1 MFKLIDGTELTEEIK
16 DAFKKKVTKAYIKLK
31 DGTIL
36 SGENFLKSLEIEDL
50 RYNEETN
57 NFLGEAVAKRATV
70 DLYNKDNAINVE
82 DEEFEAFIGA
92 ELSDGTTAWISYGN
106 FIVQK
111 PENDDTK
118 EDTVIEAFD
127 YMCKFNK
134 TYTPGVTFPCTY
146 ADIVEDI
153 CEQCGVELANRDFRN
168 AEKVVK
174 ENFFINGEQCRTVLK
189 QVAKI
194 AFSWARV
201 GNDNKLYID
210 FKNKDIEET
219 FENFDLDSYI
229 DLNKNNQLIPVDTI
243 VLRNSAI
250 ESENVTI
257 KFDKDAKI
265 NKFIGDMEQDT
276 IEAVAGT
283 TVENS
288 SVHVTDVDVDF
299 ETEVLPMGAINQDTI
314 AEVVGTT
321 VEGSSIHAT
330 GVDLNY
336 ETKVLPMGAIE
347 QDTSTTG
354 NNILDV
360 NALTKG
366 FINADTGVITTNSGY
381 PDASYTGLIKLKA
394 GDYLRTKDFGIEDG
408 VDYVRIRLYNADGT
422 YNSNVTQR
430 NYQASEDCM
439 VRVLFLK
446 TVVQPMITIN
456 YVINEYEEFVLNELS
471 TNNPIPVKGVGTI
484 YNRNICLTN
493 PNAWE
498 YGHYDSAGGIK
509 QEYNSR
515 IRLIDLLP
523 VNPSTAYYFNTFN
536 SSYNF
541 VVRQYDKNKVFVGS
555 TGGVPNNS
563 AITTRADA
571 EYLGISI
578 YSPAN
583 VATTFEDYLTLLEN
597 GSLKLF
603 ICLNSETNKTY
614 VEHKDYCRYE
624 TVVGNKN
631 LLPNVATTTT
641 THNGIT
647 QTVYEDGSINY
658 KGTST
663 GTATFDIMPKRKNFL
678 KVGTKYALSTKNNVP
693 AKVYFRLLDGD
704 NTSVYYEVQNTNKS
718 GFTYNGKFT
727 SDTIRSFVY
736 FGTAQVGG
744 TYDFTIYPMLEEGDT
759 NATDYIQHQE
769 QTLPIDIPAGQE
781 WYSGKP
787 YKFNDKWYRPIEWE
801 KEKITSTHT
810 IEKGMYGTN
819 AYAIVIS
826 KECFNNGETINVLSN
841 HFKGVA
847 CADRALDIKDMI
859 YAETSKNTKVT
870 IRNTS
875 FTTVEEVKA
884 FLDSNDVYVV
894 YKLASPTREEITDSH
909 LIEQLENIQSAE
921 LYEGVTNL
929 KTYATVD
936 EAADMPL
943 SIKYNFVTPSPSLDI
958 PSDAKGVGSEK
969 FINHLDM
976 TSYIETNVVVSNST
990 NTSIDVETT
999 DITKAAMIYFFAP
1012 NLKSGVTYRTSMFT
1026 EVLSG
1031 AVSSSRIEL
1040 YKTDKTWIKSIGAYN
1055 NISKES
1061 SGTFTVDT
1069 DGDYLVRYLLCETGK
1084 LTQNI
1089 KLRISNAM
1097 VYDYTKGVII
1107 PFTPYGYCRYEN
1119 KIYGQNYFNIRDKF
1133 NSSNNFPSEVTVDND
1148 DWVTITVDNTNGT
1161 GIKYVNFTTNT
1172 SNTLKENTDYNIVF
1186 ETKSVNASGNSY
1198 IYIISNY
1205 SAGNS
1210 ESQFVGNLNYA
1221 LSGLAANT
1229 KKVITRTT
1237 QSDFSILKTPT
1248 MMRGYLQCPAGQ
1260 TATITFR
1267 ISVVE
1272 TSITSQNF
1280 VYRAFKEQ
1288 SLPIDII
1295 QNYAVKYETIM
1306 ETTNVDANSKVV
1318 TATDFK
1324 LLFFKV
1330 PKGKY
1335 HISLKSG
1342 KTATWVISDWA
1353 TIPTIGTVINP
1364 RVVQNSQKEFDYEV
1378 KQNGYLIL
1386 RYGLSLNWD
1395 TVREFI
1401 NDLIITKDTSIWYS
1415 GKPYKVG
1422 SKWYRPVEFEKY
1434 VFTGNEIFNKSSTY
1448 ANDTYFCGYLASSIT
1463 KFKDSNVSTAN
1474 QGASNMFKAGLYSK
1488 VLDEEC
1494 MSWGTQMHV
1503 RILASRLSE
1512 NSSAGLQAFF
1522 KELYDNGTPVYVIAP
1537 LQTPYAEEITDTH
1550 LIAQLEAIKAAE
1562 LYEGI
1567 TNVNSYKTSDDVAEM
1582 PLSVRYN
1589 FVTPAPSI
1597 DRESPINK
1605 VTGECKLY
1613 RYNRNILDLRDARVK
1628 GTNAGITL
1636 TQNEDYSYHYEGTA
1650 TSTAINVWLK
1660 GDYRTWNNYNDWE
1673 TFDKSKIL
1681 FTLLPNVRYEITDVA
1696 IFLIRE
1702 NGQKATLSPHFGE
1715 KVYITPIDKL
1725 YAVAVR
1731 APQCIIGTTYDT
1743 TIYPMVTIGET
1754 DKYIQH
1760 SSQTFPLNL
1769 GSLELLDNEYIYWK
1783 NNKWYKHKLI
1793 DKYNSDLD
1801 KEGWTIEANSG
1812 VGYIRFRKTVPN
1824 ATSEQIREPIISNR
1838 FVSTLDGK
1846 HPIGGAFAWGY
1857 QIFIYPPK
1865 EITTADLLQEWFVSN
1880 PTIIY
1885 YYTKTPIEEE
1895 ITDTTL
1901 LSQLNAIKD
1910 EFFLV
1915 EGENHIMFSC
1925 DNGTQ
1930 PQLEIKHYPN
1940 KYSLKETISTGNDL
1954 TLNASYEHRELVVKE
1969 DYFAYNEETR
1979 RDLIESARE
1988 LFGLTYLPID
1998 LSGIGTAYLEN
2009 NDLVTVTD
2017 KMGNVR
2023 PTYCLNHILKY
2034 NGVLYD
2040 TIAAPAMTETET
2052 KYQNESQEDLSRRR
2066 TEVIVN
2072 KATQEIQLV
2081 SEKVDTYDSRISEVE
2096 VGLDGIISKIE
2107 SDIDITRTVNGL
2119 KTLTLEECLEGDLLE
2134 LHIYGNNQVFKRIT
2148 PSGTTYPSDELIVKD
2163 DSLIKITRKEI
2174 DEEGNYI
2181 GETSEIIDLKIKE
2194 GLRQLG
2200 DVADS
2205 FDLVNNKAT
2214 LTRRIG
2220 VNTDDSLYVLTN
2232 PIVEDLGDLE
2242 IPLVRGTNIIEIVN
2256 YSAMMSAKYVIINAF
2271 TNTFA
2276 TTVDLK
2282 SAIEILYNQINLE
2295 VSKKVNDDEIIARIN
2310 MAILGRN
2317 EVEIPED
2324 INKSIIEIL
2333 ANKISIKSDN
2343 FELSNDGTVT
2353 AKEGNIAGF
2362 KMLKPTNSTAWLVY
2376 DNEDDGEKYR
2386 SGFYQSNGYRNFLFA
2401 GLTSFNEEGTEFNFA
2416 DVPFEVTSNGVVTAR
2431 YIHLN
2436 GESGF
2441 ANVRFDSGKIAMSLT
2456 ARYLDFRLD
2465 NNDNALFARF
2475 IRETDGFNLNLQ
2487 NAPKFRINDTLH
2499 GRNLYTADANNG
2511 NRPQHYFV
2519 GQMWKDYDTTGTY
2532 YAVVTEQTCSCS
2544 DKRLKDNVV
2553 DSETSGLDRVNR
2565 MNFRQFDWNK
2575 QSPTPDVH
2583 VDIGIIAQELKEI
2596 DENYVGEFT
2605 RLYNG
2610 EEQKLYNINDL
2621 NLITTGLKAIQ
2632 ELSAENN
2639 KLKETVD
2646 KQQKIIDFL
2655 INKLDCKD
2663 EILEILKEGE

>member
-134 TYTPGVTFPCTY
+134 IYTPGVTFPCTY

-174 ENFFINGEQCRTVLK
+174 ENFFINGEQCRAVLK

-257 KFDKDAKI
+257 KFDKNAKI

-283 TVENS
+283 TVENN
-288 SVHVTDVDVDF
+288 SVHVTDVDLDF
-299 ETEVLPMGAINQDTI
+299 ETEVLPMGNISQ
-314 AEVVGTT
+314 ETT
-321 VEGSSIHAT
+321 VGYNLL
-330 GVDLNY
+330 GNY
-336 ETKVLPMGAIE
+336 
-347 QDTSTTG
+347 TTG
-354 NNILDV
+354 SYGCTVSTENIENGKKITV
-360 NALTKG
+360 NAI
-366 FINADTGVITTNSGY
+366 INASNHGFYFSLIPNLSSNANLQDGDKILIKYKIKTTNTSVFASNFGRLEGAANTTFYPSTSGTLTNTFHERY
-381 PDASYTGLIKLKA
+381 ML
-394 GDYLRTKDFGIEDG
+394 
-408 VDYVRIRLYNADGT
+408 GT
-422 YNSNVTQR
+422 YNANAPYKSFVFYTNTMQVGDVFEIKDVMFCKSDVDLPYEPYTGG
-430 NYQASEDCM
+430 QAM
-439 VRVLFLK
+439 
-446 TVVQPMITIN
+446 PNIN
-456 YVINEYEEFVLNELS
+456 YPSEA
-471 TNNPIPVKGVGTI
+471 KGVGGI
-484 YNRNICLTN
+484 YNRNICPTDFSK
-493 PNAWE
+493 WE
-498 YGHYDSAGGIK
+498 TGG
-509 QEYNSR
+509 YNVTDGTKVGAPKR
-515 IRLIDLLP
+515 IRLIDLLEVTP
-523 VNPSTAYYFNTFN
+523 NTAYYFNTFHN
-536 SSYNF
+536 DFNY
-541 VVRQYDKNKVFVGS
+541 VVREYDENKAFVAS
-555 TGGVPNNS
+555 TGGIANGNTLTV
-563 AITTRADA
+563 RADTK
-571 EYLGISI
+571 YLGVGI
-578 YSPAN
+578 YRVAGEESASFAMYQELAAN
-583 VATTFEDYLTLLEN
+583 GEF
-597 GSLKLF
+597 KPF
-603 ICLNSETNKTY
+603 ICLNSETDKTY
-614 VEHKDYCRYE
+614 VEHKEYCRYN
-624 TVVGNKN
+624 TVFSNRNLFDEKSIFATKTINGLTAKFENGKLSIVGTPTVDTNLNWGYKLDNSLLNKEITLSYSGDLSTIN
-631 LLPNVATTTT
+631 NVGLKKAGSDRLVLDRNMKSKTITA
-641 THNGIT
+641 T
-647 QTVYEDGSINY
+647 QTIIDDINQISFWCTKNQVINASINIQLEV
-658 KGTST
+658 
-663 GTATFDIMPKRKNFL
+663 GTA
-678 KVGTKYALSTKNNVP
+678 
-693 AKVYFRLLDGD
+693 
-704 NTSVYYEVQNTNKS
+704 
-718 GFTYNGKFT
+718 
-727 SDTIRSFVY
+727 
-736 FGTAQVGG
+736 
-744 TYDFTIYPMLEEGDT
+744 
-759 NATDYIQHQE
+759 ATPYTPHQS
-769 QTLPIDIPAGQE
+769 QTLPIDIPLGQE
-781 WYSGKP
+781 
-787 YKFNDKWYRPIEWE
+787 
-801 KEKITSTHT
+801 
-810 IEKGMYGTN
+810 
-819 AYAIVIS
+819 
-826 KECFNNGETINVLSN
+826 
-841 HFKGVA
+841 
-847 CADRALDIKDMI
+847 
-859 YAETSKNTKVT
+859 
-870 IRNTS
+870 
-875 FTTVEEVKA
+875 
-884 FLDSNDVYVV
+884 
-894 YKLASPTREEITDSH
+894 
-909 LIEQLENIQSAE
+909 
-921 LYEGVTNL
+921 
-929 KTYATVD
+929 
-936 EAADMPL
+936 
-943 SIKYNFVTPSPSLDI
+943 
-958 PSDAKGVGSEK
+958 
-969 FINHLDM
+969 
-976 TSYIETNVVVSNST
+976 
-990 NTSIDVETT
+990 
-999 DITKAAMIYFFAP
+999 
-1012 NLKSGVTYRTSMFT
+1012 
-1026 EVLSG
+1026 
-1031 AVSSSRIEL
+1031 
-1040 YKTDKTWIKSIGAYN
+1040 
-1055 NISKES
+1055 
-1061 SGTFTVDT
+1061 
-1069 DGDYLVRYLLCETGK
+1069 
-1084 LTQNI
+1084 
-1089 KLRISNAM
+1089 
-1097 VYDYTKGVII
+1097 
-1107 PFTPYGYCRYEN
+1107 
-1119 KIYGQNYFNIRDKF
+1119 
-1133 NSSNNFPSEVTVDND
+1133 
-1148 DWVTITVDNTNGT
+1148 
-1161 GIKYVNFTTNT
+1161 
-1172 SNTLKENTDYNIVF
+1172 
-1186 ETKSVNASGNSY
+1186 
-1198 IYIISNY
+1198 
-1205 SAGNS
+1205 
-1210 ESQFVGNLNYA
+1210 
-1221 LSGLAANT
+1221 
-1229 KKVITRTT
+1229 
-1237 QSDFSILKTPT
+1237 
-1248 MMRGYLQCPAGQ
+1248 
-1260 TATITFR
+1260 
-1267 ISVVE
+1267 
-1272 TSITSQNF
+1272 
-1280 VYRAFKEQ
+1280 
-1288 SLPIDII
+1288 
-1295 QNYAVKYETIM
+1295 
-1306 ETTNVDANSKVV
+1306 
-1318 TATDFK
+1318 
-1324 LLFFKV
+1324 
-1330 PKGKY
+1330 
-1335 HISLKSG
+1335 
-1342 KTATWVISDWA
+1342 
-1353 TIPTIGTVINP
+1353 
-1364 RVVQNSQKEFDYEV
+1364 
-1378 KQNGYLIL
+1378 
-1386 RYGLSLNWD
+1386 
-1395 TVREFI
+1395 
-1401 NDLIITKDTSIWYS
+1401 WYS

-1422 SKWYRPVEFEKY
+1422 SKWYKKIEWYNK
-1434 VFTGNEIFNKSSTY
+1434 IFNGTETWKTSSY
-1448 ANDTYFCGYLASSIT
+1448 SNDEYLCAYTEAGSGVYTAKQNSERVYCNYFP
-1463 KFKDSNVSTAN
+1463 
-1474 QGASNMFKAGLYSK
+1474 QGLYTNTSTK
-1488 VLDEEC
+1488 EC
-1494 MSWGTQMHV
+1494 IANNGYTLNIK
-1503 RILASRLSE
+1503 ILKSRLSE
-1512 NSSAGLQAFF
+1512 SNEAGLQTFC
-1522 KELYDNGTPVYVIAP
+1522 KELYDNGTPMETLYQ
-1537 LQTPYAEEITDTH
+1537 LSTPIVEEITDAH
-1550 LIAQLEAIKAAE
+1550 LIAQLEALQAAE
-1562 LYEGI
+1562 LYEGV
-1567 TNVNSYKTSDDVAEM
+1567 TNINSYKTSDEVAEM

-1589 FVTPAPSI
+1589 FVTPAPST

-1605 VTGECKLY
+1605 VTGACNLY
-1613 RYNRNILDLRDARVK
+1613 NVRGNLFDINDKKEINNTYIQNSDDSLS
-1628 GTNAGITL
+1628 L
-1636 TQNEDYSYHYEGTA
+1636 TFDNTAGTA
-1650 TSTAINVWLK
+1650 VKYFNWYTHKTNRLK
-1660 GDYRTWNNYNDWE
+1660 
-1673 TFDKSKIL
+1673 
-1681 FTLLPNVRYEITDVA
+1681 PNSQY
-1696 IFLIRE
+1696 
-1702 NGQKATLSPHFGE
+1702 
-1715 KVYITPIDKL
+1715 
-1725 YAVAVR
+1725 YAVAEILDVS
-1731 APQCIIGTTYDT
+1731 GTGSLALLSTH
-1743 TIYPMVTIGET
+1743 GN
-1754 DKYIQH
+1754 
-1760 SSQTFPLNL
+1760 SSQVKSFDSKSIMFADVKKGDVIVKPFITVDDFSKVTFMLRTFCSFNAGQSGSITFRISVFEDEPDLEKFVYKKFNSQQFPLNL
-1769 GSLELLDNEYIYWK
+1769 GSLELLNGEYIYWK
-1783 NNKWYKHKLI
+1783 DNKWYKHKLI
-1793 DKYNSDLD
+1793 DKYDSNID
-1801 KEGWTIEANSG
+1801 KEGWVAEAGNATGSG
-1812 VGYIRFRKTVPN
+1812 EPYLRFRKTVPN
-1824 ATSEQIREPIISNR
+1824 ATSKPIRQAIISNR

-1846 HPIGGAFAWGY
+1846 HPIGGSFAWGY

-1865 EITTADLLQEWFVSN
+1865 EITTADLLKEWFVSN

-1885 YYTKTPIEEE
+1885 YYTETPIEEE

-1954 TLNASYEHRELVVKE
+1954 TLSASYEHRELVVKE

-1988 LFGLTYLPID
+1988 LFGLTYLPVD

-2107 SDIDITRTVNGL
+2107 SDIDITRTINGL

-2181 GETSEIIDLKIKE
+2181 GETSETIDLKIKE
-2194 GLRQLG
+2194 VLRQLG

-2220 VNTDDSLYVLTN
+2220 VNTDNSLYVLTN
-2232 PIVEDLGDLE
+2232 PIVEDLGDLK

-2310 MAILGRN
+2310 MAILGRD
-2317 EVEIPED
+2317 EVEIPDD

-2343 FELSNDGTVT
+2343 FELTKDGTVT

-2376 DNEDDGEKYR
+2376 DNEKNGKKYR
-2386 SGFYQSNGYRNFLFA
+2386 SGFYQSSGFVNFLFA
-2401 GLTSFNEEGTEFNFA
+2401 GLTSFNEEGTEFNFE
-2416 DVPFEVTSNGVVTAR
+2416 DVPFEVTSDGVVSAR
-2431 YIHLN
+2431 YINLN

-2456 ARYLDFRLD
+2456 AKYLDFRLD

-2475 IRETDGFNLNLQ
+2475 ERKTEGFYLYLQ
-2487 NAPKFRINDTLH
+2487 NAPMFSIYDNLH
-2499 GRNLYTADANNG
+2499 NRLLYQANTNNG
-2511 NRPQHYFV
+2511 NRPNHYFV

-2544 DKRLKDNVV
+2544 DKRLKDNVK
-2553 DSETSGLDRVNR
+2553 DSETSGLDRINK
-2565 MNFRQFDWNK
+2565 MQFRQFDWNK

-2583 VDIGIIAQELKEI
+2583 VDIGIVAQELKEI

-2663 EILEILKEGE
+2663 EISEILKEGE